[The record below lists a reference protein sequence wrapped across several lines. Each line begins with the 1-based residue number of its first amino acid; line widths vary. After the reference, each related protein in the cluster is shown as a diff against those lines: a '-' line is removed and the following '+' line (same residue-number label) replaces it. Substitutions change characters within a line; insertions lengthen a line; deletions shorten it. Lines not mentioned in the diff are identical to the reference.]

1 MSEQEEIKRILVA
14 ADGSAQSIKAVR
26 MAAKV
31 SKAMGAEL
39 AIVHVNEMHD
49 MPTLMTEGEHPDE
62 ESKGQTVLSD
72 SLEIAMSEGVMA
84 KGVIKHGH
92 AAGQILVFANE
103 YSPQLIFMGTRG
115 LGRALAMV
123 MGSVSQVVVHG
134 AKTSVVVVK

>member
-1 MSEQEEIKRILVA
+1 MSEQEEVRRILVA

-26 MAAKV
+26 LAAEIA
-31 SKAMGAEL
+31 KATGAEL

-49 MPTLMTEGEHPDE
+49 MPVLMTEGEHPDE
-62 ESKGQTVLSD
+62 ESIGQKVLSD
-72 SLEIAMSEGVMA
+72 ALEIAMSEGVNA
-84 KGVIKHGH
+84 KGFIKRGH
-92 AAGQILVFANE
+92 AAGQILVFASE

-115 LGRALAMV
+115 LGRTMAMV